1 MRIHV
6 IGLLFLFL
14 VAATKAD
21 TQTPDAA
28 ALKPS
33 FDALVRA
40 LNEKEMT
47 SLLPML
53 DPSFRVGDYSGDT
66 ARGILRQVISSG
78 RIQPR
83 SIGIDT
89 IRPEGANFRISVS
102 LALASGSRTYDT
114 VVTKDGRFVEIN
126 LMRVQAASPETR
138 VDGSTGGVSL
148 GAAPASPGSV
158 VVSDPAL
165 RAELLAMLQDDQ
177 RHRGALTEA
186 VKTGA
191 DLQTPALKQIEIE
204 QEELDRAA
212 LAKLQRVLDS
222 RGWPSA
228 TLVGR
233 DAQEAAFLVL
243 QHAPAEVQEKY
254 LPMAREAHRTGELPG
269 SSLAL
274 LEDRVLMR
282 RGKKQL
288 YGTQMHTKHG
298 SQSLQVWPIE
308 DEANVDARRKAM
320 GLEPLA
326 DYLRRFNIR

>member
-1 MRIHV
+1 MRIHG

-14 VAATKAD
+14 VAATTVEA
-21 TQTPDAA
+21 QAPDAA

-40 LNEKEMT
+40 LSEKDMT
-47 SLLPML
+47 SLLPVL
-53 DPSFRVGDYSGDT
+53 DPAFRVGDYSGDM
-66 ARGILRQVISSG
+66 ARGILGQVISSG
-78 RIQPR
+78 QVQPR
-83 SIGIDT
+83 SIGIDA

-102 LALASGSRTYDT
+102 LVLANGSRTYDT
-114 VVTKDGRFVEIN
+114 LVTKEGRFVEIN
-126 LMRVQAASPETR
+126 LMRVQATSPKTR
-138 VDGSTGGVSL
+138 VDGSI
-148 GAAPASPGSV
+148 
-158 VVSDPAL
+158 SDPAL

-186 VKTGA
+186 LKTGA
-191 DLQTPALKQIEIE
+191 DLQTPALKQMEIE

-212 LAKLQRVLDS
+212 LAKLHRILDS

-228 TLVGR
+228 ALVGG

>member
-1 MRIHV
+1 MRIPV
-6 IGLLFLFL
+6 IALLFLFL
-14 VAATKAD
+14 VAAPKVEA
-21 TQTPDAA
+21 QAPDAA

-40 LNEKEMT
+40 LSEKDMT
-47 SLLPML
+47 SLLPVL
-53 DPSFRVGDYSGDT
+53 DPAFRVGDFSGDM

-83 SIGIDT
+83 SIGIEA
-89 IRPEGANFRISVS
+89 IRPEGANFRVSVS
-102 LALASGSRTYDT
+102 LALANGSRPYDT
-114 VVTKDGRFVEIN
+114 LVTKEGRFVEIN
-126 LMRVQAASPETR
+126 LMRVQAASPDTR

-148 GAAPASPGSV
+148 GAAPVPPGSAAA
-158 VVSDPAL
+158 SDPAL

-186 VKTGA
+186 LKAGA
-191 DLQTPALKQIEIE
+191 DLQTPALKQMEIE

-212 LAKLQRVLDS
+212 LAKLQRILDS
-222 RGWPSA
+222 HGWPSA
-228 TLVGR
+228 ALVGR
-233 DAQEAAFLVL
+233 DAQDAAFLVL
-243 QHAPAEVQEKY
+243 QHAAAEVQEQY
-254 LPMAREAHRTGELPG
+254 LPMAREAHRQGELPG